1 MSAPKSDQA
10 KSGKLVRLVTKIFAG
25 TLLGIGLPITLS
37 ATASLIW
44 PQTTSAQMREGALP
58 VIVMFSLWSAFG
70 GWLFWNGAR
79 IHERKR
85 QDQLLACFFR
95 LIKQNEGRVTPLSF
109 AAESGMNGS
118 DARAYLDARSK
129 EFNGSFDVDT
139 AGNMIYQFSH
149 QELKNR
155 NQP

>member
-1 MSAPKSDQA
+1 
-10 KSGKLVRLVTKIFAG
+10 VRLVTKIFAG

-37 ATASLIW
+37 AIASLIS
-44 PQTTSAQMREGALP
+44 PQTTSAQMKEGAVP

-79 IHERKR
+79 IQEKKR

-95 LIKQNEGRVTPLSF
+95 LIKQNDGRITPFSL
-109 AAESGMNGS
+109 AAESGINGS

-129 EFNGSFDVDT
+129 EFNGSFDVDS
-139 AGNMIYQFSH
+139 AGNVIYQFPVH
-149 QELKNR
+149 ELRLVNHS
-155 NQP
+155 